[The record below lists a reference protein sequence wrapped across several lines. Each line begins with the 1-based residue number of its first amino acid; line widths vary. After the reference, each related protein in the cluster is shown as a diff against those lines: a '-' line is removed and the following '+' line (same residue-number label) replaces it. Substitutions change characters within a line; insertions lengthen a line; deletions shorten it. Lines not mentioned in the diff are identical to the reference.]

1 MSSAALIPHPA
12 TRSRLCT
19 CGVPCPPTPTN
30 PMRTVSMGGAARNR
44 SGAGPGLGRGWARAE
59 DEAVLVAGA
68 PAAVPPNAARPS
80 PPAISFSASRR
91 SRSSLFAVMSTS
103 RGTIH
108 VGQLVLQQHQRVF
121 GEAHAIRSAGLP
133 PIRGAK
139 MVAVLPFEGR
149 IAPHQHPRDTPRHGV
164 ALDAGEQCPGPPQR
178 VRDSLD
184 AGLGERRTLPPGFRQ
199 LDAGSETPAEHSPPR
214 RRAQALVVAESQH
227 LPV

>member
-1 MSSAALIPHPA
+1 MSSTALITHPS

-19 CGVPCPPTPTN
+19 CAVPCPPTPTN

-68 PAAVPPNAARPS
+68 QAAVPPNAARPS

-108 VGQLVLQQHQRVF
+108 VGQLVLPQPQPVLGQ
-121 GEAHAIRSAGLP
+121 AHETGGAGLP
-133 PIRGAK
+133 PARGEE
-139 MVAVLPFEGR
+139 MVAGPPFEGR
-149 IAPHQHPRDTPRHGV
+149 IAPHPQPRGTP
-164 ALDAGEQCPGPPQR
+164 
-178 VRDSLD
+178 
-184 AGLGERRTLPPGFRQ
+184 
-199 LDAGSETPAEHSPPR
+199 
-214 RRAQALVVAESQH
+214 
-227 LPV
+227 